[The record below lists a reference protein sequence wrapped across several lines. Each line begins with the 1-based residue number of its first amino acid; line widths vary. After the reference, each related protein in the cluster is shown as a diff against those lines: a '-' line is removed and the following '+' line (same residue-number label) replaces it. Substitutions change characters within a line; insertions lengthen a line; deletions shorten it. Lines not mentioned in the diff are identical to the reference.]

1 MSAREK
7 KRETAAARR
16 RSVELATWIVE
27 HPPLWP
33 MSVEDWIVPESPAKR
48 GRGRPAKRSS
58 KVEQMMDARGVLYR
72 RYVKKAATAKAV
84 APKGAAARRKSGDP
98 LRKRVL
104 AEARI
109 LLDRGNSHR
118 DLAGKI
124 ALILGEKHDEKH
136 VRAILRTAGIL
147 PEK

>member
-1 MSAREK
+1 MSARAK
-7 KRETAAARR
+7 KREVAEARR
-16 RSVELATWIVE
+16 ELIERAKQIIS

-33 MSVEDWIVPESPAKR
+33 MVPEDWIVPESPAKR